1 MSAKLGNGTVTFG
14 DSTVQSTAATASF
27 PSPGYALFTASGTSS
42 WTCPVGVNRVLVLV
56 VGGGGGSLPRR
67 AYGGNPRGGIGGHAA
82 CIFDVTP
89 SSSYSYTVGQGGTAS
104 QAVNPPDVY
113 ANAGTGGTSSF
124 NGVLSATGGSGV
136 SAASSTVYQGS
147 DGGLGTNS
155 SNSTNVN
162 FAYLPWGSGG
172 GVNSGYSAA
181 FCAPDNDTPVT
192 SGTNPWTGVLVYVDN
207 TGSTGYIV
215 PGAGASAYG
224 NPELVSPVGTVGCNG
239 IVYIQYI
246 G

>member
-42 WTCPVGVNRVLVLV
+42 WTCPTGVNRVLVLV
-56 VGGGGGSLPRR
+56 IGGGGGSMPQR
-67 AYGGNPRGGIGGHAA
+67 AYGGNVRGGVGGHAA

-104 QAVNPPDVY
+104 QATSGSVT
-113 ANAGTGGTSSF
+113 AGTGGTSSF
-124 NGVLSATGGSGV
+124 NSVLSATGGSGV
-136 SAASSTVYQGS
+136 SSISNTLYQGG
-147 DGGLGTNS
+147 DAGLGTNS

-162 FAYLPWGSGG
+162 FAYLPWGSSTGS
-172 GVNSGYSAA
+172 NSNYSPA
-181 FCAPDNDTPVT
+181 FCAPANGIGVT
-192 SGTNPWTGVLVYVDN
+192 TGSNPWTGVLVYVDN
-207 TGSTGYIV
+207 SGPPGSTGYIV
-215 PGAGASAYG
+215 PGAGAASYYDSG
-224 NPELVSPVGTVGCNG
+224 LNPVGTVGCNG